1 MPPRLFLIST
11 KVNVLTNECK
21 MVYTPERD
29 HSAIKIHIK
38 SDELKYKRGPGFWK
52 VNQSLLQDEIYVSSL
67 RAEIPNFN
75 QKYVDVEDLRL
86 KWDLIKMEIRGFII
100 KYSKN
105 TAKKRKSTKK
115 NLQNQTNE
123 LYKKLKHHQ
132 ITSKLSMKSMM
143 PDRD

>member
-1 MPPRLFLIST
+1 MNSNIREALASGRLTSHSF
-11 KVNVLTNECK
+11 K
-21 MVYTPERD
+21 M
-29 HSAIKIHIK
+29 K
-38 SDELKYKRGPGFWK
+38 F
-52 VNQSLLQDEIYVSSL
+52 VSSL

-86 KWDLIKMEIRGFII
+86 KWDLIKMEIRGFTI